1 MLHTGTKK
9 IGRIFFY
16 FLLFLSSFLIFD
28 FQTIVIVVL
37 FAVFA
42 LEYFL
47 TDQKI
52 KIIFNFLEKD
62 RL

>member
-47 TDQKI
+47 TRSENKN
-52 KIIFNFLEKD
+52 NF
-62 RL
+62 